1 MRPRAVLAAAGRA
14 RSVAEHLGD
23 EGDGHAIRLFKN
35 PRHLESVTA
44 AEVAF
49 STPGGVGE
57 PLEF

>member
-1 MRPRAVLAAAGRA
+1 MRPKGRA
-14 RSVAEHLGD
+14 RRRGAHSPVAEHLGD
-23 EGDGHAIRLFKN
+23 EGEGHAIRLFKN

-49 STPGGVGE
+49 RTPGGVGE